1 MILYMYDSIQC
12 TNSISHDFKEFYTL
26 SNILVCCAHHFFW
39 FKILQTLTI
48 IEHTELI
55 IIKRI
60 KTFTISVEIAES
72 IYGEY
77 FLKVGQLYKIQN

>member
-1 MILYMYDSIQC
+1 M
-12 TNSISHDFKEFYTL
+12 
-26 SNILVCCAHHFFW
+26 
-39 FKILQTLTI
+39 QTLTI

-77 FLKVGQLYKIQN
+77 FLKVGQLYKIQNYS